1 MMHPVTVS
9 PRNGEKGFTLVE
21 MSIVLVI
28 IGLIIGGVLV
38 GQDLIRQAETT
49 ALIGQIQEYDTA
61 MHTFKTKYGTLPGDL
76 PSASSVLP
84 ATTGITLA
92 SGDGNGFLSDAP
104 NASGGG
110 TGTGFTSPTTTAGEI
125 VQVWAHL
132 STTGMIEGLFT
143 GVSGTVTFPV
153 AGSSAANFPSL
164 KTGRGGIVAFG
175 NAPDAFNYYWLG
187 LTTSASSTLAT
198 AANLR
203 PDEAYG
209 IDKKLDDGLPT
220 SGNVMGSGNASPAA
234 STGWVTT
241 TAATCFGT
249 SSGGASIYLTATTNY
264 TCQVRVKM
272 N

>member
-1 MMHPVTVS
+1 MMRPVT
-9 PRNGEKGFTLVE
+9 NTDLHNAEKGFTLVE

-76 PSASSVLP
+76 PNASTVLP
-84 ATTGITLA
+84 AKSGITIA
-92 SGDGNGFLSDAP
+92 SGDGNGFLSDAT
-104 NASGGG
+104 NTSG
-110 TGTGFTSPTTTAGEI
+110 TSFVSPTTIGSEI
-125 VQVWAHL
+125 VQVWAQL
-132 STTGMIEGLFT
+132 SASGMIEGLFNGT
-143 GVSGTVTFPV
+143 GTSVVFPV
-153 AGSSAANFPSL
+153 QGSSSANFPSL
-164 KTGRGGIVAFG
+164 KTGRGGIIAYG
-175 NAPDAFNYYWLG
+175 EATDAFNYYWLG
-187 LTTSASSTLAT
+187 LAAGSTLAG

-220 SGNVMGSGNASPAA
+220 TGNVMASV
-234 STGWVTT
+234 SL
-241 TAATCFGT
+241 TAATTGWTLSAASSST
-249 SSGGASIYLTATTNY
+249 SCYNAASGGASVYATTNTNY
-264 TCQVRVKM
+264 TCQLRVKM

>member
-1 MMHPVTVS
+1 MMHPVTVT

-61 MHTFKTKYGTLPGDL
+61 MHTFKTKYGALPGDL
-76 PSASSVLP
+76 PNATSVLP
-84 ATTGITLA
+84 ATSGVTLT
-92 SGDGNGFLSDAP
+92 SGDGNGFLSDTP
-104 NASGGG
+104 GEGG
-110 TGTGFTSPTTTAGEI
+110 TGTAFNSPTTTASEI

-143 GVSGTVTFPV
+143 GVTGTVTFPV
-153 AGSSAANFPSL
+153 QGSSSANFPSL

-175 NAPDAFNYYWLG
+175 NASDAFNYYWLG
-187 LTTSASSTLAT
+187 LNAAASATLST

-220 SGNVMGSGNASPAA
+220 SGNVMGSGNAAPAT
-234 STGWVTT
+234 TGWAT
-241 TAATCFGT
+241 TAAATCYGAG
-249 SSGGASIYLTATTNY
+249 SGGASAYLTSTTNY